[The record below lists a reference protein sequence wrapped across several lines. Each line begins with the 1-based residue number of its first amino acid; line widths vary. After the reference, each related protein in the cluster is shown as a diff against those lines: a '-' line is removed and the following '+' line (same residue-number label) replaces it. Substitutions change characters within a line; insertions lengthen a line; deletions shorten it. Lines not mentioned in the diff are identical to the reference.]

1 MVTPLLMGEFPSLM
15 IILFWK
21 NTRISYRYELCQPN
35 NLFYRIG

>member
-1 MVTPLLMGEFPSLM
+1 MVIPYLVGKLPTLM